1 MPRQGSGGWRR
12 WESGGGS
19 YGLCGGSC
27 PMRNNPR
34 QQIEVSLPPLLC
46 LYSCATC
53 APTLPILHG
62 LLSYLCFL
70 LLLLSCA
77 ASTVV
82 LIMLS
87 TILHEAI
94 FLFPLCDQGV
104 VCAPMHTVLLHLL
117 AEIEV
122 FSWIRTS
129 TPITLLESMGIRLEL
144 TGMKVHFDQNLMY
157 IFPIRS
163 HVKVVD

>member
-1 MPRQGSGGWRR
+1 
-12 WESGGGS
+12 
-19 YGLCGGSC
+19 
-27 PMRNNPR
+27 MRNNPR
-34 QQIEVSLPPLLC
+34 QKIEVSLPPLLC

-104 VCAPMHTVLLHLL
+104 VCAPMHMVLLHLL

-144 TGMKVHFDQNLMY
+144 TGMKVHFD
-157 IFPIRS
+157 
-163 HVKVVD
+163 